1 MSDTTNRPVSEH
13 AQRREAVRAILKPSP
28 VRLHHIP
35 NWLRLRM
42 IRAFGCPGRDTAAW
56 PVLWHAVGE
65 RRRWLDHFGSTL
77 SHGRQVFVS
86 EPYGFSAES
95 AADLEAFCRP
105 MGVKWSVDSNSEW
118 NPGSTVRVSIE
129 EPEE

>member
-1 MSDTTNRPVSEH
+1 MTNPATRQPSEY
-13 AQRREAVRAILKPSP
+13 AKQREAVRKLLKPSP
-28 VRLHHIP
+28 VRLNHIP

-42 IRAFGCPGRDTAAW
+42 LRAFGCPNRDTSAW
-56 PVLWHAVGE
+56 AVLYHATGD
-65 RRRWLDHFGSTL
+65 RRRWLDHFGSTML
-77 SHGRQVFVS
+77 RGRRVFVS